1 MSERHDVLI
10 VGGGL
15 VGASLAIALDRLGR
29 DVGLL
34 EASPAGELPAVFD
47 QRNLSFAAATIN
59 ALTALRVMQKL
70 SMAPGPIRRIHVS
83 RAGDFGR
90 VQLDAADYDRPWFGQ
105 VVVARDFGQALE
117 SRLQELPRLRR
128 YRPMRFLGMGD
139 VIDGYR
145 QVRVADDSGE
155 RVLLARLVVGAD
167 GTSSGVRDALGIEV
181 DRHDFQQT
189 LFVARVRSQ
198 RAPDGTAWERF
209 TDTGP
214 TALLPRGDRHFGT
227 VHGVARDQAEAVMA
241 LDDTAWLQRLQ
252 QAIGWRAGRLLD
264 SGPRSAYPLIQVLAR
279 ALVGERTV
287 LLGNAAQTIHPLGAQ
302 GFNLGLRDALTLAE
316 LLEVEGDAGS
326 DALLRSYVARREED
340 RRQTVAFSGGLA
352 RLTSNPAPL
361 LRPLRSLG
369 LVAAQRAS
377 VQSRM
382 NRRARLDVVIVGG
395 GVVGAACALA
405 LADVGLAVALVE
417 GREPA
422 PWQAAQPD
430 LRVFAFAADNVQ
442 LLQRLGVWP
451 TIAQARAWPY
461 RRMQVWDAAGGDDL
475 LFDADRFGRR
485 ELGFIVENG
494 LLQDRLWAALPA
506 AGVELHC
513 PARVEALEQDE
524 HGVRLRLDD
533 GRRIEAALAVAADG
547 AESTLRGLAGIDV
560 ERHDYLQR
568 GVVAYVDSELPNQAT
583 AWQRFLPT
591 GPLALLPVAER
602 RSSIVWTLPDDE
614 AARVLALDED
624 AFNRELTRAF
634 AARLGELR
642 LASPRAAFPLRRQLA
657 RHYVAG
663 RVLALG
669 DAAHVVHPLAG
680 QGVNLGLRDVAALQ
694 HWLAPSAERRGQPR
708 LSPQR
713 VQRWARERRS
723 DNQIAAYSFEA
734 INRLFSNDE
743 MHLTLARGRALGCVG
758 KWPPLV
764 QAFWKRAA
772 GV

>member
-59 ALTALRVMQKL
+59 ALTALGVMQKL

-90 VQLDAADYDRPWFGQ
+90 VQLDATDYDRPWFGQ

-128 YRPMRFLGMGD
+128 YRPMRFLGLGD

-241 LDDTAWLQRLQ
+241 LDDSAWLQRLQ

-326 DALLRSYVARREED
+326 DALLRFYVARREED

-377 VQSRM
+377 VQSM
-382 NRRARLDVVIVGG
+382 LVGG
-395 GVVGAACALA
+395 AMGFRG
-405 LADVGLAVALVE
+405 DV
-417 GREPA
+417 P
-422 PWQAAQPD
+422 
-430 LRVFAFAADNVQ
+430 
-442 LLQRLGVWP
+442 RLCRG
-451 TIAQARAWPY
+451 
-461 RRMQVWDAAGGDDL
+461 
-475 LFDADRFGRR
+475 
-485 ELGFIVENG
+485 
-494 LLQDRLWAALPA
+494 
-506 AGVELHC
+506 
-513 PARVEALEQDE
+513 
-524 HGVRLRLDD
+524 
-533 GRRIEAALAVAADG
+533 EAA
-547 AESTLRGLAGIDV
+547 
-560 ERHDYLQR
+560 
-568 GVVAYVDSELPNQAT
+568 
-583 AWQRFLPT
+583 
-591 GPLALLPVAER
+591 
-602 RSSIVWTLPDDE
+602 
-614 AARVLALDED
+614 
-624 AFNRELTRAF
+624 
-634 AARLGELR
+634 
-642 LASPRAAFPLRRQLA
+642 
-657 RHYVAG
+657 
-663 RVLALG
+663 
-669 DAAHVVHPLAG
+669 
-680 QGVNLGLRDVAALQ
+680 
-694 HWLAPSAERRGQPR
+694 
-708 LSPQR
+708 
-713 VQRWARERRS
+713 
-723 DNQIAAYSFEA
+723 
-734 INRLFSNDE
+734 
-743 MHLTLARGRALGCVG
+743 
-758 KWPPLV
+758 
-764 QAFWKRAA
+764 
-772 GV
+772 